1 MFNIE
6 WNILTIFFARSINT
20 YYPPLI
26 LNGRCELWNRV
37 RLIMIKWGMQ
47 RKKRKKLKLKRK
59 LRERKRERRENEEIR
74 KNSV

>member
-37 RLIMIKWGMQ
+37 RLDNDKVGDVEEE
-47 RKKRKKLKLKRK
+47 KKKVKT
-59 LRERKRERRENEEIR
+59 
-74 KNSV
+74 